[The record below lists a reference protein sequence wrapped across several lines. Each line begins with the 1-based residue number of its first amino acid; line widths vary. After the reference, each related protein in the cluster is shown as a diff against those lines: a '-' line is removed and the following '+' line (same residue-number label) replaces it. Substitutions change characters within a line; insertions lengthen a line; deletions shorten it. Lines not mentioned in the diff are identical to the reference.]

1 MTGRSFPAGRIW
13 LSPPAATGDEM
24 AFLRAA
30 LESGWTAGPERQVE
44 ELESALSEVLQVPNV
59 LALASGTAAL
69 HLALRTLGVKA
80 GQPVICS
87 TMTYVASASPIL
99 YERAE
104 PVFVDSEPESWN
116 LDPVRLVEAI
126 EALAAHGRKPAAV
139 ICVDLFGQCA
149 NYSEIE
155 EICRRYEVPLI
166 EDAAEALGASRHRR
180 AAGSFGDAAV
190 VSFNANKIVTA
201 TGGGALVSI
210 DPALIEHARRL
221 SVHACDPAPHYQ
233 HSELG
238 YNYRMSHV
246 VAAVGCAQL
255 QSLQARVRRRRAVL
269 DRYREGLSEL
279 PGLGFMPEAAGGR
292 SNRWLTCI
300 TLDPEATRCRPE
312 TLRNALADKN
322 IEARHVWKPMHLQP
336 LFAGC
341 KVVGGDVAEQIFDRG
356 LCLPSGPGL
365 TDRDQ
370 DRVISIVRDVLT
382 NADQR

>member
-1 MTGRSFPAGRIW
+1 MRKPGREHANSFPVGRIW

-24 AFLRAA
+24 VFLRAA
-30 LESGWTAGPERQVE
+30 LESGWTAGPDPQVE

-69 HLALRTLGVKA
+69 HLALRTIGVKA
-80 GQPVICS
+80 GEPVICS
-87 TMTYVASASPIL
+87 TLTYVASASPIL

-166 EDAAEALGASRHRR
+166 EDAAEALGASHHRR

-201 TGGGALVSI
+201 TGGGARVSF
-210 DPALIEHARRL
+210 DPALIEQIDQAFAEEHG
-221 SVHACDPAPHYQ
+221 
-233 HSELG
+233 EL
-238 YNYRMSHV
+238 H
-246 VAAVGCAQL
+246 
-255 QSLQARVRRRRAVL
+255 
-269 DRYREGLSEL
+269 
-279 PGLGFMPEAAGGR
+279 
-292 SNRWLTCI
+292 
-300 TLDPEATRCRPE
+300 
-312 TLRNALADKN
+312 
-322 IEARHVWKPMHLQP
+322 
-336 LFAGC
+336 
-341 KVVGGDVAEQIFDRG
+341 DVASVFAFLRVLRFFFSPG
-356 LCLPSGPGL
+356 FGPSYNSSKPWTMAIERSFLQTSFTRSGQMVYAMC
-365 TDRDQ
+365 DQ
-370 DRVISIVRDVLT
+370 S
-382 NADQR
+382 